1 MQIEILVPL
10 LVNAGLDPTKFRV
23 SGVNADEIIWLVTP
37 TADELVIVTDVIA
50 NYDTLAVAYQA
61 EQLALANRITSLSM
75 RQARLQML
83 AMGVLSQVEA
93 AVESAG
99 DSAKI
104 TWEYSSTVE
113 RDDAV
118 FKAIKAALG
127 FTDEQEEQFFTEG
140 AKL

>member
-1 MQIEILVPL
+1 MNANMLCSL
-10 LVNAGLDPTKFRV
+10 LAEKIDPTKFILR
-23 SGVNADEIIWLVTP
+23 GTEIEWLTPP
-37 TADELVIVTDVIA
+37 TAEDTALAADVIA
-50 NYDTLAVAYQA
+50 NYDTLAAAYEA
-61 EQLALANRITSLSM
+61 EQATLASRITSLTM